1 MNLWLAIEHMCI
13 ANLYTKVA
21 IFQSYIPFYI
31 YSARDFGFTLRCLHA
46 VISGMQTYSYSYT
59 MPHCYMEGNPVRFS
73 STRNMT
79 IYVEL
84 VTCMGFKPVNDDND
98 MLESWN
104 TTEQYT

>member
-1 MNLWLAIEHMCI
+1 M
-13 ANLYTKVA
+13 
-21 IFQSYIPFYI
+21 S
-31 YSARDFGFTLRCLHA
+31 
-46 VISGMQTYSYSYT
+46 
-59 MPHCYMEGNPVRFS
+59 HCYMEGNPVRFS